1 MTKPVVKLQDVHV
14 HYPGHPPLHA
24 VKGISFEL
32 YPGEV
37 VGLVGESGC
46 GKSTVARALAG
57 LIKPSSGQIAYH
69 GQPISPRGV
78 GRRPLEQTGI
88 QMVFQDPGSSLNP
101 RRRVGVQIQDG
112 LDLAKRRRRGLTG
125 VEVPQLPDHSGDT
138 EAGQAGPAG
147 LAAGLNQLDPL
158 TGGASGLGADGA
170 LTASQVPDRLTSG
183 HGPSTPGEWLER
195 IGLDPKDAAR
205 FPRSFSGGQRQR
217 IATARVLAAQPDVL
231 IGDEPISALD
241 ASTQARVAYLMS
253 TLATAQGAALLFISH
268 DLSVVRLIADRLM
281 VMYNGQIV
289 ERGPTEQIW
298 NAPRHPYTVSL
309 LGAIPLPDGEGRL
322 PQTLPPGT
330 QFPPPLD

>member
-1 MTKPVVKLQDVHV
+1 MTKPVVQLHDVNV

-24 VKGISFEL
+24 VKGVSFEL
-32 YPGEV
+32 FPGEV

-69 GQPISPRGV
+69 GRPISPRGV

-101 RRRVGVQIQDG
+101 RRRVGVQVQDG
-112 LDLAKRRRRGLTG
+112 LDLAKRRRKGLAG
-125 VEVPQLPDHSGDT
+125 AEAPLPDGARKD
-138 EAGQAGPAG
+138 GP
-147 LAAGLNQLDPL
+147 
-158 TGGASGLGADGA
+158 T
-170 LTASQVPDRLTSG
+170 
-183 HGPSTPGEWLER
+183 TPGEWLER

-268 DLSVVRLIADRLM
+268 DLSVVRLVADRLM

-289 ERGPTEQIW
+289 EHGPTEQIW

-309 LGAIPLPDGEGRL
+309 LGAIPLPDGEGCL

>member
-1 MTKPVVKLQDVHV
+1 MTNPVVQLNDVHV

-24 VKGISFEL
+24 VKGVSFEL
-32 YPGEV
+32 FPGEV

-57 LIKPSSGQIAYH
+57 LIKPSDGRIAYH
-69 GQPISPRGV
+69 GQPITPRGV
-78 GRRPLEQTGI
+78 GRRPLAQTGI

-101 RRRVGVQIQDG
+101 RRRVGAQIQDG
-112 LDLAKRRRRGLTG
+112 LDLAQRRRRGLAG
-125 VEVPQLPDHSGDT
+125 VGAPSQHIEAAMDGSAAASVQQRGGDS
-138 EAGQAGPAG
+138 PA
-147 LAAGLNQLDPL
+147 
-158 TGGASGLGADGA
+158 
-170 LTASQVPDRLTSG
+170 
-183 HGPSTPGEWLER
+183 TPGQWLER
-195 IGLDPKDAAR
+195 VGLEARDADR

-253 TLATAQGAALLFISH
+253 KLATAQGAALLFISH
-268 DLSVVRLIADRLM
+268 DLSVVRLVADRLM

-289 ERGPTEQIW
+289 EHGPTEQIW
-298 NAPRHPYTVSL
+298 NSPRHPYTVSL